1 MPSEDH
7 VSCGSVPPLLSCRS
21 SGTSDGDNPQLIN
34 DAGGEGSVVGGGA
47 CESDEEPPSLVSCS
61 SNSHGSSGGHEQC
74 DHVLGRWSDL
84 PQLESTSSSSE
95 SAVGTPSLVSEVCV
109 REHMSYSCQMYLQ
122 ARAKQTGKTWNCR
135 EPGTPGSPGI
145 LDPAPGHW
153 CSVSWFFNACNA
165 PKGECKKLRKG
176 TRAPST
182 DEHGFPTF
190 VTVCMIFTHSV

>member
-122 ARAKQTGKTWNCR
+122 ARAKQTGLFANSLFVQGK
-135 EPGTPGSPGI
+135 PGI
-145 LDPAPGHW
+145 AGNLERLEVLEYWTQHRGTGVQFRGSSMPAMRQKE
-153 CSVSWFFNACNA
+153 SARS
-165 PKGECKKLRKG
+165 
-176 TRAPST
+176 
-182 DEHGFPTF
+182 
-190 VTVCMIFTHSV
+190 